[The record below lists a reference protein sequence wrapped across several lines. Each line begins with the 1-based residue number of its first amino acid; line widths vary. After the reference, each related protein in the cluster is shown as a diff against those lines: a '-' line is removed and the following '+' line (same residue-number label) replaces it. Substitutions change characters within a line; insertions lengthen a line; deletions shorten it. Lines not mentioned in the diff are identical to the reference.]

1 MRYDYVGVELLKLA
15 AFLYVAR
22 YIAAALFMGPGLQS
36 WNRSLFA
43 AAYKYVGSD
52 LTIIACISAIVGI
65 AFLVVS
71 ARKQSALANSVT
83 PKC

>member
-1 MRYDYVGVELLKLA
+1 MRYDYVGVELLKIA

-22 YIAAALFMGPGLQS
+22 YIAAALFMGPGLHS
-36 WNRSLFA
+36 WNRGLFA

-65 AFLVVS
+65 TLLLVS
-71 ARKQSALANSVT
+71 AKKQNALASSVA